1 MIFEELNNN
10 GGHIVVGI
18 LLIVGGAAMV
28 KWGIAEG
35 HEIIGCGST
44 IIARSMYDTYRATS
58 KTPAAA
64 DRKPPSATGTAA
76 AAADDPAVATD
87 VDPNPGGGN
96 AG

>member
-44 IIARSMYDTYRATS
+44 IIARSMYDTYRGNTATPRAGEMS
-58 KTPAAA
+58 GPISEEAA
-64 DRKPPSATGTAA
+64 DKPTGAGGS
-76 AAADDPAVATD
+76 VA
-87 VDPNPGGGN
+87 G
-96 AG
+96 

>member
-1 MIFEELNNN
+1 VLFEELNNN
-10 GGHIVVGI
+10 GGHIVVGLVLI
-18 LLIVGGAAMV
+18 LLGATMV
-28 KWGIAEG
+28 KMSIAEG